1 MKLSIEVTAES
12 TNTEVDF
19 AIETLKKFKNPE
31 PMDEGPVSK
40 HDEAILELRENDVD
54 RFQAKFEEGEE
65 DKCWNW
71 EASTNNGYG
80 RFTIYPGNGDKIHLR
95 ANRVAFFLANDRL
108 PVGGL
113 VCHSCDNP
121 RCVNPKH
128 LFEGTNKMNSD
139 DKISKGRGNWARG
152 EKAGG
157 AKLTNQQ
164 VVEILQRLAAGE
176 TQSAIARDYGVWQTA
191 ISKIS
196 LGQRRKHS
204 VPNGGVPFTP
214 KVEQQVAPVAKTSAP
229 KAVLPS
235 PQVEAKPAPV
245 APMQPVYVQP
255 TVVPAM
261 PAVPQVAPPMF
272 KSPTGRIE
280 HAVTNLSAPVSPGQ
294 APDMF
299 SPSNMA
305 LLAER
310 KVQAERTASAQQAH
324 TAPPFSPVVAPEQQM
339 SQPAPTPVFQIANP
353 NQVVAFSPPTFR

>member
-12 TNTEVDF
+12 TNIEVDF
-19 AIETLKKFKNPE
+19 AIETLKAYRE
-31 PMDEGPVSK
+31 MRELVSK
-40 HDEAILELRENDVD
+40 VE
-54 RFQAKFEEGEE
+54 Q
-65 DKCWNW
+65 
-71 EASTNNGYG
+71 NG
-80 RFTIYPGNGDKIHLR
+80 
-95 ANRVAFFLANDRL
+95 
-108 PVGGL
+108 
-113 VCHSCDNP
+113 NP
-121 RCVNPKH
+121 N
-128 LFEGTNKMNSD
+128 M
-139 DKISKGRGNWARG
+139 
-152 EKAGG
+152 
-157 AKLTNQQ
+157 
-164 VVEILQRLAAGE
+164 
-176 TQSAIARDYGVWQTA
+176 
-191 ISKIS
+191 
-196 LGQRRKHS
+196 
-204 VPNGGVPFTP
+204 GVPFTP